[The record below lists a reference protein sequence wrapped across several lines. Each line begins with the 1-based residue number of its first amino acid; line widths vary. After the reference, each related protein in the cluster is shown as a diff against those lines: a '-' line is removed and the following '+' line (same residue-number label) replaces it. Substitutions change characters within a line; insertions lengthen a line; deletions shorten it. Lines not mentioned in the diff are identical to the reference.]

1 MRVAPLRL
9 PQWRMSCR
17 IVFVL
22 FPGFQQLDLAG
33 PMAVF
38 EVARL
43 ERPDSYSWRLAA
55 NTAGVNAAATV
66 ASSAGVAWPVQPL
79 PRRCGHDDLVMVIGG
94 DGVDAACRDTHLI
107 RWLRRASESGAR
119 IASICS
125 GSLLLAAAGLLD
137 QRTAT
142 THWSRGRQFAEEFP
156 AVRLQPDRIYVREPA
171 VASGSRRLPELW
183 TSAGMTAGI
192 DLCLALVAHDCGEA
206 VAREA
211 ASHLRPGTAFLDLNS
226 ASPGAKREAAGLIE
240 AAGGHYVEAGVM
252 TSVPPY
258 GIRVP
263 MLLGGPHAEVLA
275 QRLRAF
281 GMDASAVSPELGVAS
296 AIKMCRSVMIKGLE
310 ALVIE
315 SYTAARAYGVEDYV
329 LPTLQETFPSID
341 WQAQGAY
348 FFSRVVQHGKRRA
361 EEMRE
366 AANTVQEAG
375 FAPLMTAAIAGKQQW
390 VADQAAVGQRGVPG

>member
-43 ERPDSYSWRLAA
+43 ERPGSYSWRLAA
-55 NTAGVNAAATV
+55 NTAGVGTAATV
-66 ASSAGVAWPVQPL
+66 ASSAGVAWHVQPL

-142 THWSRGRQFAEEFP
+142 THWSRGRQFADEFP

-192 DLCLALVAHDCGEA
+192 DLCLALVAHDCGET

-211 ASHLRPGTAFLDLNS
+211 ARQLVVERRRPGGQSQFSPLLELQRPEGRFGALLDHLRQHLKEDHRVEELAARVCMSPRHFARCFRAETGTTPAQV
-226 ASPGAKREAAGLIE
+226 
-240 AAGGHYVEAGVM
+240 VE
-252 TSVPPY
+252 
-258 GIRVP
+258 
-263 MLLGGPHAEVLA
+263 
-275 QRLRAF
+275 RLRV
-281 GMDASAVSPELGVAS
+281 D
-296 AIKMCRSVMIKGLE
+296 
-310 ALVIE
+310 
-315 SYTAARAYGVEDYV
+315 AARAALEGGLPSVQRIAEDCGFGS
-329 LPTLQETFPSID
+329 TE
-341 WQAQGAY
+341 
-348 FFSRVVQHGKRRA
+348 RMRRA
-361 EEMRE
+361 FQRLLGRPP
-366 AANTVQEAG
+366 AAFRKASASG
-375 FAPLMTAAIAGKQQW
+375 
-390 VADQAAVGQRGVPG
+390 